1 MEKFK
6 AEIEEEQQSQKGSIL
21 FGLYKKEWKPFLFR
35 GGPKDDEADGN
46 ATSIEF
52 NAKIAAEKDQNG
64 EPAIYDLAQAES
76 FDNAE
81 KVDKDVEKVVQ

>member
-1 MEKFK
+1 
-6 AEIEEEQQSQKGSIL
+6 
-21 FGLYKKEWKPFLFR
+21 LFR

-64 EPAIYDLAQAES
+64 EPAIYDLA
-76 FDNAE
+76 
-81 KVDKDVEKVVQ
+81 